1 MHDIQDLMRILGYD
15 KPHKLRERL
24 DAFKA
29 VLGDSLKRGAKNKVL
44 VDNNGLM
51 ILRRAKELEESGHTL
66 REVARLLEAEL
77 KGHSAEDASNGSET
91 ASITDLKRQW
101 ELLLREKDRRIAQ
114 LEGEVEFLRGRILT
128 LEEVL
133 QDRLPPSQEEIRAN
147 LQQKVSRWERFKQ
160 LLRGE

>member
-1 MHDIQDLMRILGYD
+1 MHDIHDLMKILGYD
-15 KPHKLRERL
+15 KPYKVRERL

-51 ILRRAKELEESGHTL
+51 ILRRAKELEEAGHTL
-66 REVARLLEAEL
+66 KEIARLLEAEL
-77 KGHSAEDASNGSET
+77 NGDSKGAASSEPET
-91 ASITDLKRQW
+91 ASNDDLKRQW

-114 LEGEVEFLRGRILT
+114 LESEVEFLRGRILT

-133 QDRLPPSQEEIRAN
+133 QDRLPPTEEEIRAKIR
-147 LQQKVSRWERFKQ
+147 QKVSRWERFKQ

>member
-1 MHDIQDLMRILGYD
+1 MHDIHDLMRILGYD
-15 KPHKLRERL
+15 KPHKVRERL

-51 ILRRAKELEESGHTL
+51 ILRRAKELEEAGHTL
-66 REVARLLEAEL
+66 KEIARLLEAEL
-77 KGHSAEDASNGSET
+77 NGDSGNGASTAPET
-91 ASITDLKRQW
+91 ASNADRERHW

-114 LEGEVEFLRGRILT
+114 LESEVEFLRGRILT

-133 QDRLPPSQEEIRAN
+133 QDRLPPSEDEIRAKIR
-147 LQQKVSRWERFKQ
+147 QKVSRWERFKQ